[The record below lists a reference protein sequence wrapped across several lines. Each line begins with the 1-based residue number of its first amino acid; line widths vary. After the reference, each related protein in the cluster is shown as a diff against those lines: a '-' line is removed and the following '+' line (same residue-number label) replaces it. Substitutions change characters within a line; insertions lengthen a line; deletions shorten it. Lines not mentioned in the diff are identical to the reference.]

1 MVLYG
6 INESCVYK
14 YNKKNIQQENILNT
28 YIPLSCMIYS
38 FDHAITVPL
47 ICCKNGRLSVTSLKR
62 EDIKLEKQEITY
74 SHEVYLQSDQGDH
87 HRFVNFPPDD
97 LGINTGT
104 MDVYESKTCVTP
116 CHAKGKVFE
125 LIIRQN
131 NIANCLRNVIKNN
144 IEQFKIAQTL
154 KQIITNENISESPY
168 IFVYLWKQE
177 GGKCSVLCFTDKA
190 LLRMIFAN
198 KTQRGKIVRGM
209 IEEMLQEYDQ
219 KEKITY
225 KTDKSDTVKHQK
237 LTLYPVDYS
246 DDIKTLVNT
255 LEYKVF
261 ISDLVVGNV
270 VKKRSLCDFIENAK
284 LQKKVRELEEKLGL

>member
-6 INESCVYK
+6 INESCG
-14 YNKKNIQQENILNT
+14 NIQQENILNT
-28 YIPLSCMIYS
+28 YIPLSCLIYS
-38 FDHAITVPL
+38 LDHDIIVPL
-47 ICCKNGRLSVTSLKR
+47 ICCKNGRLSVTSLRR
-62 EDIKLEKQEITY
+62 EDIKLEKQKITY
-74 SHEVYLQSDQGDH
+74 SHEVYLQDDY

-97 LGINTGT
+97 LGINTGV

-144 IEQFKIAQTL
+144 IEHFKTTQTL
-154 KQIITNENISESPY
+154 KQIITNENIHETPY

-177 GGKCSVLCFTDKA
+177 DGGKCSALCFTDKA

-209 IEEMLQEYDQ
+209 IEEMLQEYGH

-237 LTLYPVDYS
+237 ITLYPVDYS
-246 DDIKTLVNT
+246 DDIKALVNT
-255 LEYKVF
+255 LEYNVF
-261 ISDLVVGNV
+261 ISDLVVGSV

-284 LQKKVRELEEKLGL
+284 LQKRVRELEEKLGL